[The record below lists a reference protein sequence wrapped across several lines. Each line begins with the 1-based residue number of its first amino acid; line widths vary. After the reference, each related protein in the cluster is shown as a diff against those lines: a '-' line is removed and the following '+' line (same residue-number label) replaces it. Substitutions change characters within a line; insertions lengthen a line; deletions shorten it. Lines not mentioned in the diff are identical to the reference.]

1 MNQSVPM
8 PDIPQLLLQV
18 AIDLLLRPSP
28 SKHEELVRAYVVS
41 HLEQQ
46 GFALRIDETGN
57 VLATR
62 GTPALREGYPLLS
75 FHMDTVTAE
84 PEEDLW
90 EPTPSNKRL
99 TTALTTVVPPL
110 FRRSWGR
117 PQQKPAQP
125 VVLELLPRAA
135 LAIEGGWI
143 HTRGKRVLG
152 GDDKCGGAIA
162 LTLAASTT
170 LPLKIVASVQ
180 EEIGC
185 VGIRQVDPAFFA
197 DVSYALVLDR
207 RESGDLITR
216 ISGLPICTDP
226 FIEQMREAAAAVGH
240 TVRATEGMLSDAVTL
255 ARHIWDVVNMSVGY
269 HHPHSTQER
278 VSIAELAH
286 AYHWARQA
294 LLTLPRLEP
303 QPMTYEPFPKTKL
316 AKPSP
321 DERDSFL
328 CQECGGFLIAP
339 DEIAYHPELT
349 RIACLCDLP
358 DLGTITGGVED
369 TEDGTAYLNF
379 LDQLERENT

>member
-8 PDIPQLLLQV
+8 LDIPQLLLQA
-18 AIDLLLRPSP
+18 AIDLFLRPSP
-28 SKHEELVRAYVVS
+28 SKREELVRAYVVAR
-41 HLEQQ
+41 LEER
-46 GFALRIDETGN
+46 GFALRIDEAGN

-62 GTPALREGYPLLS
+62 GTPAWPEGYPLLS
-75 FHMDTVTAE
+75 FHMDTITAE
-84 PEEDLW
+84 PEEDLC
-90 EPTPSNKRL
+90 EPATSSKRR
-99 TTALTTVVPPL
+99 TTALSTVTPAL
-110 FRRSWGR
+110 FSRLWDR
-117 PQQKPAQP
+117 PARKPTQP
-125 VVLELLPRAA
+125 VALELLPRAA
-135 LAIEGGWI
+135 IAIDGGWI

-162 LTLAASTT
+162 LTLAASTSM
-170 LPLKIVASVQ
+170 PLKIVASVQ

-226 FIEQMREAAAAVGH
+226 FIQQMREAAAAVGH
-240 TVRATEGMLSDAVTL
+240 TVRATEGLLSDAVTL
-255 ARHIWDVVNMSVGY
+255 ARYIWDVVNMSVGY

-278 VSIAELAH
+278 VSIADLAQ

-294 LLTLPRLEP
+294 LLTLPLLPP
-303 QPMTYEPFPKTKL
+303 QPMTYEPFPK
-316 AKPSP
+316 AKPAP
-321 DERDSFL
+321 DEHDSFV
-328 CQECGGFLIAP
+328 CQECGGFLIAH
-339 DEIAYHPELT
+339 DEIAYHPELS